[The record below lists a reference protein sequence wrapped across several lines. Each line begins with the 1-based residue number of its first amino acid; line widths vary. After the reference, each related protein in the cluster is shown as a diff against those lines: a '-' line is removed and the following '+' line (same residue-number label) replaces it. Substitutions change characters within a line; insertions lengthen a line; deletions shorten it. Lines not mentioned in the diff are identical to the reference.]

1 MSMIDEL
8 VEQAATHA
16 GLSQDQAR
24 TALSAALYLIRK
36 HGDGSLVD
44 TLFQEIGGSSELA
57 EQGSALAQSK
67 GGGLMAGLMRGA
79 GGSSGAVMSDAMA
92 MNQQL
97 TKQGVTISDMQKIL
111 PLAMGWVKDRTGRDL
126 LRETL
131 STIPGLGPLLTSAA

>member
-8 VEQAATHA
+8 VGQAATHA

-36 HGDGSLVD
+36 HADGGKVD
-44 TLFQEIGGSSELA
+44 ELFGEITGAPALA
-57 EQGSALAQSK
+57 EAGAALTPTKS
-67 GGGLMAGLMRGA
+67 GLMAGLLRGA
-79 GGSSGAVMSDAMA
+79 GGVGGEAMSDAMA

-97 TKQGVTISDMQKIL
+97 TRQGITISDMQKIL
-111 PLAMGWVKDRTGRDL
+111 PLAMAWVKEKTGRDL

-131 STIPGLGPLLTSAA
+131 ATVPGLGPLLTGAG